1 MSQPAPTPARLAV
14 EATGLVKRFARPEGG
29 APHTVL
35 DGASLSVAS
44 GESVA
49 VVGPSGSGKTTLLHL
64 IGALERPDAGAVRL
78 SDVDILALSE
88 PKRARLRAERIGFVF
103 QTHRLLPQ
111 CDALENVL
119 VPRLALGG
127 RADAA
132 DVARARALLDAV
144 GLADRATH
152 RPGQLSVGE
161 CQRVAVARALIGEPT
176 LLLAD
181 EPTGSLDTETAEHL
195 AELLAALRRAH
206 TLTMVVVT
214 HAPWL
219 AERADRV
226 LRLDGGRL
234 VAAPATPVT

>member
-1 MSQPAPTPARLAV
+1 MSDPRADPRGAVV
-14 EATGLVKRFARPEGG
+14 EARGLVKRFARPEGG

-35 DGASLSVAS
+35 DGANLSVAP

-49 VVGPSGSGKTTLLHL
+49 VVGPSGSGKTTLLQL
-64 IGALERPDAGAVRL
+64 IGALDRPDAGEVRL
-78 SDVDILALSE
+78 DGLDILALSE

-119 VPRLALGG
+119 LPRLALGG
-127 RADAA
+127 RADNA
-132 DVARARALLDAV
+132 DVARAKALLDAV
-144 GLADRATH
+144 GLADRSTH

-181 EPTGSLDTETAEHL
+181 EPTGSLDNETAEQL
-195 AELLAALRRAH
+195 AELVAKLRRAQS
-206 TLTMVVVT
+206 LTMVLVT

-219 AERADRV
+219 AARADRV
-226 LRLDGGRL
+226 LRIEAGRL
-234 VAAPATPVT
+234 VAPPAQT

>member
-1 MSQPAPTPARLAV
+1 MRDPAADPRGATV
-14 EATGLVKRFARPEGG
+14 EARGLVKRFTRPEGG

-35 DGASLSVAS
+35 DDAELSVAP

-49 VVGPSGSGKTTLLHL
+49 LVGPSGSGKTTLLQL
-64 IGALERPDAGAVRL
+64 IGALDRPDSGEVRIDGL
-78 SDVDILALSE
+78 DILALSE
-88 PKRARLRAERIGFVF
+88 PKRARLRAERMGFVF

-119 VPRLALGG
+119 LPRLALGG
-127 RADAA
+127 RADKA

-181 EPTGSLDTETAEHL
+181 EPTGSLDNETAEQL
-195 AELLAALRRAH
+195 AELVAQLRRAQS
-206 TLTMVVVT
+206 LTMVLVT

-219 AERADRV
+219 AARADRV
-226 LRLDGGRL
+226 LRIEGGRL
-234 VAAPATPVT
+234 VSAPTGS

>member
-1 MSQPAPTPARLAV
+1 MSVPAPAQGGAAV
-14 EATGLVKRFARPEGG
+14 EAVGLVRRFGRPEGG

-35 DGASLSVAS
+35 DGAALTVAA

-49 VVGPSGSGKTTLLHL
+49 VVGPSGSGKTTLLQI
-64 IGALERPDAGAVRL
+64 IGALDRPDEGSVRL
-78 SDVDILALSE
+78 GGTDILALSE
-88 PKRARLRAERIGFVF
+88 AKRARLRAQRLGFVF

-119 VPRLALGG
+119 LPRLALGG
-127 RADAA
+127 RADRA

-161 CQRVAVARALIGEPT
+161 CQRVAVARALIGEPA

-206 TLTMVVVT
+206 HLTMVLVT
-214 HAPWL
+214 HAQWL

-226 LRLDGGRL
+226 LRIEGGRL
-234 VAAPATPVT
+234 VPATPASAP

>member
-1 MSQPAPTPARLAV
+1 MSAAAADPRGASV
-14 EATGLVKRFARPEGG
+14 EARGLVKRFERPEGG

-35 DGASLSVAS
+35 DSADLSVAP

-49 VVGPSGSGKTTLLHL
+49 VVGPSGSGKTTLLQL
-64 IGALERPDAGAVRL
+64 IGALDRPDSGEVRL
-78 SDVDILALSE
+78 DGLDILSLSE

-119 VPRLALGG
+119 LPRLALGG
-127 RADAA
+127 RADKA
-132 DVARARALLDAV
+132 DVARAKALLDAV
-144 GLADRATH
+144 GLADRGTH

-181 EPTGSLDTETAEHL
+181 EPTGSLDTETAEQL
-195 AELLAALRRAH
+195 AELVAQLRRAQS
-206 TLTMVVVT
+206 LTMVLVT

-219 AERADRV
+219 AARADRV
-226 LRLDGGRL
+226 LRIEAGRL
-234 VAAPATPVT
+234 VAAPPQS